1 MPQWKDTLE
10 EALGNGLD
18 LPSERLSAYSLD
30 LHSRYWPLLVHEL
43 KLVRNNA
50 NTVSMEKG
58 AAALRARILTTFP
71 ELKVLGESIVAK
83 MRKSS
88 TMTEMQDDESPLGMS
103 YHFSSMGFA
112 QCWITYKMLSI
123 VLNRILHALAL
134 ILNQPIAL
142 LDGENATLSRE
153 ICMCVSYLRTAGI
166 LPAIS
171 AQPPLFLA
179 YEGANKQ
186 ERAYLLNFIM
196 WSDKFKKRFPQD
208 SAALEK
214 FVLKTAY
221 ALSGRGDFYPPT

>member
-18 LPSERLSAYSLD
+18 LPSERLDAYALD

-43 KLVRNNA
+43 KLVRNSA
-50 NTVSMEKG
+50 STVSMEKG
-58 AAALRARILTTFP
+58 AAALQARVLTTVP
-71 ELKVLGESIVAK
+71 ELKALGESIVAK
-83 MRKSS
+83 MRKSGN
-88 TMTEMQDDESPLGMS
+88 MTELPDDESPLGMS
-103 YHFSSMGFA
+103 YQFTSMGFA

-134 ILNQPIAL
+134 ILSQPIAL
-142 LDGENATLSRE
+142 LDGENVILSRE
-153 ICMCVSYLRTAGI
+153 ICMCVSYLGIAGI

-179 YEGANKQ
+179 YEGANEQ

-196 WSDKFKKRFPQD
+196 WADEFKKRFPQD
-208 SAALEK
+208 STALER

-221 ALSGRGDFYPPT
+221 ALSGRGDFSQPT